1 MKKRKINK
9 AIEELLDMFK
19 SGDMSGKIAKTVLKK
34 QAGTSPSDGWSL
46 GNQLLRDLAGTEDAR
61 GFKQWQKVGRRVKKG
76 AKAFYILAPR
86 IVTSKKEIEV
96 ENEEG
101 EKEIKIDKRQFI
113 LGFRGIPV
121 FRYEDTEGKP
131 LPKVDYKPAVLPPL
145 IDVAKQW
152 EINVEYGAFFG
163 RFYGYYQ
170 PGKDKIFL
178 ATHDVSTFFHE
189 LGHAAHKRVKGHLK
203 GGQDSE
209 QEVVAEMT
217 SAVLC
222 QLYGFKNKERH
233 SYEYIKRYSK
243 GADVIKSVM
252 KVLSEIEK
260 CLDLILTTASD
271 LEEKR
276 ATA

>member
-1 MKKRKINK
+1 MKKSKVNETIK
-9 AIEELLDMFK
+9 KLMDMFE
-19 SGDMSGKIAKTVLKK
+19 SGDVTGEISKVVLKR

-46 GNQLLRDLAGTEDAR
+46 GNQLLRALAGTEDAR

-86 IVTSKKEIEV
+86 IVISKKEIEV
-96 ENEEG
+96 ENEKG
-101 EKEIKIDKRQFI
+101 EKEKRTEKRQFI
-113 LGFRGIPV
+113 KGFRAVPV

-131 LPKVDYKPAVLPPL
+131 LPKPDYNPPVLPPL
-145 IDVAKQW
+145 AEVAKDW
-152 EINVEYGAFFG
+152 GIKIEYGAFFG

-209 QEVVAEMT
+209 QEIVAEMT

-222 QLYGFKNKERH
+222 QLYGFKNKERR
-233 SYEYIKRYSK
+233 SYEYIKSYSK
-243 GADVIKSVM
+243 KGNVVKSIM
-252 KVLSEIEK
+252 KVLSDIEK
-260 CLDLILTTASD
+260 CLDLILTTAFN
-271 LEEKR
+271 LEKR
-276 ATA
+276 KETA